1 MREHLAALQLEQAE
15 RKRWYQSQVLG
26 EGGQPESQSLPN
38 RLVRRQSAAQRR
50 RRGARAACCRLQ
62 RRHRTFKIQQS
73 ALQILTNLRGEE
85 GELTIQRRRLTT
97 APGKLSVTDE
107 INTTKWS
114 KRKSNSFKRER
125 TCNV

>member
-1 MREHLAALQLEQAE
+1 MVAPWRRRLWGERPCLHLAAMHEFLAALQQEQAE
-15 RKRWYQSQVLG
+15 RKRWYQPQVLG

-73 ALQILTNLRGEE
+73 ALQILTN
-85 GELTIQRRRLTT
+85 I
-97 APGKLSVTDE
+97 
-107 INTTKWS
+107 
-114 KRKSNSFKRER
+114 
-125 TCNV
+125 